1 MSKFQEQISISN
13 AKYLLSLTDEQLK
26 SLIKVDYCDN
36 GEKTIWSPETY
47 FKRMK
52 KWLNIMVKFHNGK
65 MIVDYNHSKTL
76 VNCGRVYC
84 EGFGVQ
90 SLQRQFRAFLT
101 NDFYNDYDMINCHP
115 TILLYLTKKFFP
127 RTDIQYLESY
137 VKNRKEF
144 LEKYKVSKKQIL
156 VSINSK
162 NPIKTKSLV
171 VAKFDKELKTIQTL
185 FFDKTPIDL
194 KKYEGHKNNNKNNPK
209 GGFLNTLLTII
220 ENEILQLTIK
230 HFKSS
235 EISTLMFD
243 GFHIIKELDIQ
254 GTLNKLNDITF
265 EKFGIK
271 WSHKIPDEIIEMDEG
286 VIINE
291 DEFNKNYE
299 CIKPIFERTNC
310 MIQNPLS
317 YINEWN
323 DNGEKKFSIKNK
335 TDFKDLNNHF
345 MCENIV
351 RGSVQEVEFF
361 NLWLKDT
368 QKRSYQ
374 KLDFIPK
381 KINDKNIYNTF
392 NGFNFHEFN
401 ESNETIDIELFIK
414 HIAVLVNN
422 EEESINYILNYLS
435 HLIQKPYEL
444 PRVCL
449 LFKSKQG
456 YGKDLFINFLERL
469 LGKQYIARTCD
480 IDKEVFGDFNPILRN
495 NLVLQLN
502 ELEGKHGFEN
512 KEKLKNLITAE
523 QVSINDKN
531 EKLYNQSNY
540 SRVIICSNN
549 LTPIEIPSDDRRF
562 IVFQAQ
568 DQKPNRE
575 YFNQLVSCLNND
587 LFIYSLYKYLKNRD
601 ITNLNLAEDR
611 PITNAYNIIQRS
623 CNNTF
628 YEYLNDLTDNYEDIK
643 DRYNSNVLI
652 NRNTKTLLVPP
663 SILTKD
669 YKAYLIDNCYDFKI
683 RSNYINTM
691 ILNLDIKKTERV
703 IDDKRTRLYKIEIDK
718 LIEKMKTLDIYI
730 EAEIFNPEEEGF
742 E

>member
-1 MSKFQEQISISN
+1 MFVKEMISIPR
-13 AKYLLSLTDEQLK
+13 AKYLLSMDDDALKNLIRTDYEE
-26 SLIKVDYCDN
+26 N
-36 GEKTIWSPETY
+36 GEKSVWNPETY

-52 KWLNIMVKFHNGK
+52 HWLNLMVKFYDGEK
-65 MIVDYNHSKTL
+65 TVEYKHSKTL
-76 VNCGRVYC
+76 VNCGRLYSD
-84 EGFGVQ
+84 GFSVQ

-101 NDFYNDYDMINCHP
+101 EEFYNDFDGINMHP
-115 TILLYLTKKFFP
+115 TILLYLTKKFFSNIP
-127 RTDIQYLESY
+127 VPYLESY

-144 LEKYKVSKKQIL
+144 LKKNKLTKVQVL

-162 NPIKTKSLV
+162 NPIKTNNITVS
-171 VAKFDKELKTIQTL
+171 KFDKELKTIQTL
-185 FFDKTPIDL
+185 FFDKTPNEL
-194 KKYEGHKNNNKNNPK
+194 KKYEGFKYNNKKNPK
-209 GGFLNTLLTII
+209 GGFLNTLLTIV
-220 ENEILQLTIK
+220 ENEILNAVINK
-230 HFKSS
+230 FDK
-235 EISTLMFD
+235 EDISTLMFD
-243 GFHIIKELDIQ
+243 GLHFKKDLDIQ
-254 GTLNKLNDITF
+254 ETIKKLNSLT
-265 EKFGIK
+265 KVFGVK
-271 WSHKIPDEIIEMDEG
+271 WSHKIPEENITLDEG
-286 VIINE
+286 IVIDENE
-291 DEFNKNYE
+291 FHKDYKS
-299 CIKPIFERTNC
+299 IKPIFERTNC

-345 MCENIV
+345 MCEKVV
-351 RGSVQEVEFF
+351 RNTVQEVEFF
-361 NLWLKDT
+361 NLWIKDNE
-368 QKRSYQ
+368 KRSYQ

-381 KINDKNIYNTF
+381 KITDKNIYNTF
-392 NGFNFHEFN
+392 NGFNFDEFN
-401 ESNETIDIELFIK
+401 ESNEIIDIEPFIK
-414 HIAVLVNN
+414 HISVLVNN
-422 EEESINYILNYLS
+422 EEQSINYILNYLS

-469 LGKQYIARTCD
+469 LGRQYVSRTCD

-523 QVSINDKN
+523 KVSINDKN

-568 DQKPNRE
+568 DQKPNKE
-575 YFNQLVSCLNND
+575 YFNNIVNCLNND

-628 YEYLNDLTDNYEDIK
+628 YEYLNQLTDNYEDIK
-643 DRYNSNVLI
+643 DMYSDTVLI

-663 SILTKD
+663 SILTKH
-669 YKAYLIDNCYDFKI
+669 YKTYLINNCYDFKI
-683 RSNYINTM
+683 RSNYIHTM
-691 ILNLDIKKTERV
+691 ILNLDIVKTERV
-703 IDDKRTRLYKIEIDK
+703 IDNKRTMLYKIEIDK
-718 LIEKMKTLDIYI
+718 LIEKMKSLDIYT